1 MPRRSIVRPP
11 LPPSSLPPNFIP
23 PTKLFVPPT
32 KPSKTMQRLTFAFT
46 FLFAFSMLLGCGD
59 TSGTPEPAADQDEL
73 AAWVSENPAPE
84 TTELVEE

>member
-1 MPRRSIVRPP
+1 
-11 LPPSSLPPNFIP
+11 
-23 PTKLFVPPT
+23 
-32 KPSKTMQRLTFAFT
+32 MQRLTFAFT